1 MTNPFSTDALV
12 PNWTKASEILKGD
25 VAGHAFHGNQYRSG
39 AVNELNKQAAF
50 HEGKARFQNPSFTDT
65 RGHTGTYYGKS
76 SHEAT
81 AEVLR
86 DVAKKITEDPKP
98 LSEHL
103 EDLKAKR
110 DDLSQRALS
119 DMQTDIYSPRL
130 HARIDAIDRAT
141 KIMVPYALKEAQ
153 EQGPNAGGAGSPPP
167 PPPPHNFSG
176 NAYQPVDHD
185 KMAKEHT
192 DTATEAV
199 KIAIERGSMGDTY
212 GRDLANKAANAH
224 TEAAIA
230 HGVAKGDAT
239 KSQSAIA
246 ASNKANLASSDL
258 MTYLS

>member
-1 MTNPFSTDALV
+1 MPNLFSADLLLKGQGIYSV
-12 PNWTKASEILKGD
+12 VKGD
-25 VAGHAFHGNQYRSG
+25 VEGHLFHGNQYRSG
-39 AVNELNKQAAF
+39 AVNELNKQADF
-50 HEGKARFQNPSFTDT
+50 HEGKAQFRNPTYTDVH
-65 RGHTGTYYGKS
+65 GNKDTYYGKA
-76 SHEAT
+76 SHQAN

-86 DVAKKITEDPKP
+86 DIAKKITEDPKP

-103 EDLKAKR
+103 KDLKAKR
-110 DDLSQRALS
+110 EELSQKAFG
-119 DMQTDIYSPRL
+119 DMMTDSFNPRT
-130 HARIDAIDRAT
+130 HARMDAIDRAT
-141 KIMVPYALKEAQ
+141 KIMVPYAEKEAKA
-153 EQGPNAGGAGSPPP
+153 QGPTAAAGSPPP
-167 PPPPHNFSG
+167 PPPPNKFSN
-176 NAYQPVDHD
+176 NAYPPVDHD

-192 DTATEAV
+192 DTATEAL

-230 HGVAKGDAT
+230 HGVAKSDAT

>member
-1 MTNPFSTDALV
+1 MSNSFSSDSLLKGQGIYSV
-12 PNWTKASEILKGD
+12 VKGD

-50 HEGKARFQNPSFTDT
+50 HEGKARFRNPSFTDT
-65 RGHTGTYYGKS
+65 RGHTDTYYGKS

-167 PPPPHNFSG
+167 PNNFSG
-176 NAYQPVDHD
+176 NAYPPVDHD

>member
-1 MTNPFSTDALV
+1 MSNSFSSDSLLKGQGIYSV
-12 PNWTKASEILKGD
+12 VKGD

-50 HEGKARFQNPSFTDT
+50 HEGKARFRNPSFTDT
-65 RGHTGTYYGKS
+65 RGHTDTYYGKS

-230 HGVAKGDAT
+230 HGVAKSDAT